1 MSLLILGLVV
11 FFGTHAISIV
21 APFWRDRVVFMFGAA
36 RWRLFYAAFSLL
48 GLLLIIKGFAL
59 TRQSPIILYVP
70 QLWTH
75 RVAAVLL
82 LPVFP
87 LLLATYLPGR
97 ISAATKHPTLV
108 AVKLWAVAHL
118 LANGTLADLLLFGG
132 FLAWAVAVRI
142 SLKRRTP
149 RAVTGLEPLP
159 VHDWLATIIGLAI
172 YAVVVAWAHQRFIGV
187 APLS

>member
-21 APFWRDRVVFMFGAA
+21 APIWRDRVVFMFGAA
-36 RWRLFYAAFSLL
+36 RWRGFYSVLSAL
-48 GLLLIIKGFAL
+48 GFLLIIKGFAL
-59 TRQSPIILYVP
+59 ARLSPVILYVP
-70 QLWTH
+70 STWTH

-118 LANGTLADLLLFGG
+118 LANGMLADLLLFGG

-142 SLKRRTP
+142 SLKRRAP
-149 RAVTGLEPLP
+149 RSVTGLEPLA
-159 VHDWLATIIGLAI
+159 VHDWLATLFGLAI
-172 YAVVVAWAHQRFIGV
+172 YAIVVVWAHQRFIGV
-187 APLS
+187 SPLS